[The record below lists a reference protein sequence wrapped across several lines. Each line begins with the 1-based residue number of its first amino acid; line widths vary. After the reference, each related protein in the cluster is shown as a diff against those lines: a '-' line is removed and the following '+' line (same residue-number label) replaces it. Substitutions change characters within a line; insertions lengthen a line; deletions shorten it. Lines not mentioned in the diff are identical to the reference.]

1 LETIIDTSLSNLVSL
16 HYSSEQE
23 IQYLVEQFNNKTLP
37 KSAWTHAAHLTVGLW
52 HVHNFNL
59 DESICRMR
67 SGIVSYN
74 LAVGTENT
82 GDSGYH
88 ETLTIFWLTVLNLF
102 LKSQE
107 DKSLL
112 ALCNEFLDS
121 KLAINSLPF
130 FFYDRERIL
139 STNARARF
147 QEPNKNE
154 VTRPIINRILANE
167 VDIT

>member
-1 LETIIDTSLSNLVSL
+1 
-16 HYSSEQE
+16 
-23 IQYLVEQFNNKTLP
+23 
-37 KSAWTHAAHLTVGLW
+37 
-52 HVHNFNL
+52 
-59 DESICRMR
+59 MR